1 MSRFDLPTARLLST
15 QWWILKKANARS
27 KQYVSKF
34 NALFLAFTIVLRS
47 FFLNTDKTITKVA

>member
-1 MSRFDLPTARLLST
+1 MSRFGLPTARLLST
-15 QWWILKKANARS
+15 QWWILTKANARS

-34 NALFLAFTIVLRS
+34 NALFLAFTIVLRG